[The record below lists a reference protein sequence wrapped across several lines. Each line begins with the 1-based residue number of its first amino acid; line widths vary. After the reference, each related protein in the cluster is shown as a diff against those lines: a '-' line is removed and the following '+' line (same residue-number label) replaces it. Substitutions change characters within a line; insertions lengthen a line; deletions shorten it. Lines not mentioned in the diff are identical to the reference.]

1 VRANVLTCCA
11 EMRAPIQERKHSR
24 AREHE
29 RLYRRNGACHREGK
43 RTVSAS
49 KRCVGSAVGK
59 VAVCEQDGVLTRA
72 GHEDDAAAA
81 GGLAVVGAEAGRG
94 RASIADAGA
103 VTYDDATLGRLMTWR
118 LLADRPAKFS
128 AADGCARRRVVA
140 LEYGQADRQEAGG
153 RE

>member
-11 EMRAPIQERKHSR
+11 EMRAPIRERKHPR

-29 RLYRRNGACHREGK
+29 RLYQRNGACKWWGACDREGK

-72 GHEDDAAAA
+72 G
-81 GGLAVVGAEAGRG
+81 GVFVV
-94 RASIADAGA
+94 
-103 VTYDDATLGRLMTWR
+103 
-118 LLADRPAKFS
+118 P
-128 AADGCARRRVVA
+128 C
-140 LEYGQADRQEAGG
+140 
-153 RE
+153 